1 MSKIAFYKENIKMPA
16 INKSRV
22 KEWLKEVAAFYN
34 REIGALNYIFCGDD
48 RIIEVN
54 NQFLG
59 HNYYT
64 DIITFDYSDNKTVS
78 GDMYV
83 SVDTICSNS
92 LKYKTSFDTELHRVI
107 VHGLLHLCGINDKG
121 PGERKIMEAAE
132 ERALSILNR

>member
-1 MSKIAFYKENIKMPA
+1 MSKIAFYTENIKMPA

-22 KEWLKEVAAFYN
+22 KKWLKEVAAFYN

>member
-1 MSKIAFYKENIKMPA
+1 MSKIAFYTENIKMPA

-22 KEWLKEVAAFYN
+22 KAWLKEVATFYN

-83 SVDTICSNS
+83 CVDTICSNS

>member
-1 MSKIAFYKENIKMPA
+1 MSKIAFYTENIKMPA

-34 REIGALNYIFCGDD
+34 KEIGALNYIFCGDD

-64 DIITFDYSDNKTVS
+64 DIITFD
-78 GDMYV
+78 
-83 SVDTICSNS
+83 
-92 LKYKTSFDTELHRVI
+92 
-107 VHGLLHLCGINDKG
+107 
-121 PGERKIMEAAE
+121 
-132 ERALSILNR
+132 

>member
-1 MSKIAFYKENIKMPA
+1 MSKIAFYTENIKMPA

-22 KEWLKEVAAFYN
+22 KAWLKEVAAFYN

-132 ERALSILNR
+132 DRALSLLNR

>member
-1 MSKIAFYKENIKMPA
+1 MSKIAFYTENIKMPA

-78 GDMYV
+78 GVMYV

>member
-1 MSKIAFYKENIKMPA
+1 MSKIAFYTENIKMPA

-34 REIGALNYIFCGDD
+34 KEIGALNYIFCGDD

-54 NQFLG
+54 NQFLC

-64 DIITFDYSDNKTVS
+64 DIITFDYSDNKVVS
-78 GDMYV
+78 GDMYI

-132 ERALSILNR
+132 DRALSLLNR

>member
-1 MSKIAFYKENIKMPA
+1 MSKIAFYTENIKMPA

-22 KEWLKEVAAFYN
+22 KAWLTEVAAFYN

-64 DIITFDYSDNKTVS
+64 DIITFDYSDNKVVS

>member
-1 MSKIAFYKENIKMPA
+1 MSKIAFYTENIKMPA

-22 KEWLKEVAAFYN
+22 KAWLKEVAAFYN
-34 REIGALNYIFCGDD
+34 KEIGALNYIFCGDD

-132 ERALSILNR
+132 DRALSLLNR

>member
-1 MSKIAFYKENIKMPA
+1 MSKIAFYTENIKMPA

-22 KEWLKEVAAFYN
+22 KAWLKEVAAFYN
-34 REIGALNYIFCGDD
+34 KEIGALNYIFCGDD

-64 DIITFDYSDNKTVS
+64 DIITFDYSDNKVVS
-78 GDMYV
+78 GDMYI

>member
-1 MSKIAFYKENIKMPA
+1 MSKISFYTENIKMPA

-64 DIITFDYSDNKTVS
+64 DIITFDYSDNKIVS
-78 GDMYV
+78 GDMYI

>member
-1 MSKIAFYKENIKMPA
+1 MSKIAFYTENIKMPA

-54 NQFLG
+54 IQFLG

-64 DIITFDYSDNKTVS
+64 DIITFDYSDNKIVS
-78 GDMYV
+78 GDMYI

>member
-1 MSKIAFYKENIKMPA
+1 MSKFAFYTENIKMPA

-78 GDMYV
+78 GDMYI